1 MALVKREGVVDLEGG
16 LGQGLGWQGPL
27 VLQPQAL
34 LHLQQRQHAVHLLL
48 ALHRLAPK
56 CDTSKIRISN
66 STGI

>member
-1 MALVKREGVVDLEGG
+1 
-16 LGQGLGWQGPL
+16 L